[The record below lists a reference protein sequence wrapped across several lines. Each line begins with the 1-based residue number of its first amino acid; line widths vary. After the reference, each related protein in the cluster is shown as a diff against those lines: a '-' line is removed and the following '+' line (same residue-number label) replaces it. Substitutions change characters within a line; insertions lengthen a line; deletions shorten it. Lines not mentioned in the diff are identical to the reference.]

1 MAYSVAV
8 LGNIPVP
15 NNWDREPNFKSRS
28 ELQKSRPNGIRPHIS
43 YDLDGD
49 GFVSQKDYKVSSS
62 LDGQKKGFLT
72 DIERTAAINSIQSVN
87 PSRFV
92 LGEARPSTAPQGDLQ
107 DTNSSFKTRSALLH
121 HRKVADRPGQDA
133 HLMRE
138 RGKQRTIFME
148 HMSECQPIVDSGP
161 ATRPM
166 RSEIA
171 AEIKRES
178 RSHVGLTRDMEPINP
193 ARTFKALSHGEGIID
208 DMPGIGYQSSPLI
221 NTRSEL
227 LRSRK
232 QELVKDL
239 EETVSHHLVNFRSQ
253 STRLQERE
261 DAAFVRREMV
271 SQGAS
276 RAEMIEDR
284 KKSMVADMN
293 LAFAETLHSV
303 PQGNSEFATMH
314 PSERP
319 AFWTLTPGYHSS
331 PTYTSACTQRIVAC
345 AGRNQ
350 KNLEG
355 IPPNPQLQHESHYHT
370 RHKPSEATVVDH
382 VHKLR
387 PWLDKEAGHTIK
399 PRAKE
404 DPSIRKSKGDS
415 FGSDATETASSK
427 QQAILEQRELA
438 LPLFSSFSQSQA
450 FDPKPI
456 PRPVKRSLATLKDIA
471 SSTRGLSPTK
481 GTQPRS
487 YLFSSFITQF
497 YMQLYLSRTCQC
509 RCLKPFPWCPP
520 CMLIATPSWSLVN
533 RYARQDLCRAR
544 ATLSCAIGLLWAKL
558 SVHDKNCFVYS
569 ACINVHVIPQSFCTP
584 EKD

>member
-1 MAYSVAV
+1 MAYSVDV
-8 LGNIPVP
+8 LGHVPVP
-15 NNWDREPNFKSRS
+15 NHWDRDPAFHSRS

-49 GFVSQKDYKVSSS
+49 GFVSQKDYKVSSTI
-62 LDGQKKGFLT
+62 DNEKKGFLT
-72 DIERTAAINSIQSVN
+72 DSERIAAKNAIRSVD

-92 LGEARPSTAPQGDLQ
+92 LGEARPSTAPLSEHQS
-107 DTNSSFKTRSALLH
+107 TTSSFKTRSALLH

-138 RGKQRTIFME
+138 RSKQREIFME
-148 HMSECQPIVDSGP
+148 HLSECQPIVNSGP

-178 RSHVGLTRDMEPINP
+178 RAHVGLTRDVEPINP
-193 ARTFKALSHGEGIID
+193 ARTFKALSRGEGVVD
-208 DMPGIGYQSSPLI
+208 DLPGIGYQSSPPI

-232 QELVKDL
+232 QGLVKDL
-239 EETVSHHLVNFRSQ
+239 EQTVSHYLVNFRSQ

-276 RAEMIEDR
+276 RAEMLAQR
-284 KKSMVADMN
+284 KSSMVEDMN
-293 LAFAETLHSV
+293 AAFAETLHSV

-319 AFWTLTPGYHSS
+319 AFWTLTAGYRAS
-331 PTYTSACTQRIVAC
+331 PTFSSACTQRIVAC

-350 KNLEG
+350 KNLEE
-355 IPPNPQLQHESHYHT
+355 IPPNPQLQDESHYHT
-370 RHKPSEATVVDH
+370 RHKTSEATVADH

-387 PWLDKEAGHTIK
+387 PWLDKEPGHTIK

-415 FGSDATETASSK
+415 FGTDTSPESSSNK

-438 LPLFSSFSQSQA
+438 MPLFSSFSQSQA

-481 GTQPRS
+481 GTPTLSLIIFFPFVDHFCSCYCLACAYAALPSSHDDIHAECSSRFNCGAS
-487 YLFSSFITQF
+487 TAGSFIRIRPGIDLFCCKFRAQA
-497 YMQLYLSRTCQC
+497 
-509 RCLKPFPWCPP
+509 P
-520 CMLIATPSWSLVN
+520 VN
-533 RYARQDLCRAR
+533 AQIHAQIPLP
-544 ATLSCAIGLLWAKL
+544 
-558 SVHDKNCFVYS
+558 
-569 ACINVHVIPQSFCTP
+569 INSN
-584 EKD
+584 

>member
-1 MAYSVAV
+1 MHRASPLAPQAVLMVIFTFCQDSGFKIVIRTAYGAQSATEPRGDFCTMAYSVAV
-8 LGNIPVP
+8 LGHVPVP
-15 NNWDREPNFKSRS
+15 NHWDREPIFHSRS

-49 GFVSQKDYKVSSS
+49 GFVSQKDYKVSSLMDS
-62 LDGQKKGFLT
+62 QKKGYLT
-72 DIERTAAINSIQSVN
+72 EAERFAAKSTIQSAN

-92 LGEARPSTAPQGDLQ
+92 LGEARPSTAPLSDQA
-107 DTNSSFKTRSALLH
+107 DTTSSFKTRSALLH
-121 HRKVADRPGQDA
+121 HRKVADRPSQDA
-133 HLMRE
+133 HLMFE
-138 RGKQRTIFME
+138 RNKQRTIFMD
-148 HMSECQPIVDSGP
+148 HMSECQPIVNSGP

-171 AEIKRES
+171 AEIKRET
-178 RSHVGLTRDMEPINP
+178 RAHVGLTRDMQPINP
-193 ARTFKALSHGEGIID
+193 ARTFKALSRGEGVVD
-208 DMPGIGYQSSPLI
+208 DMPGIGYQSSPPI

-227 LRSRK
+227 MRSRR
-232 QELVKDL
+232 QGLVKDL
-239 EETVSHHLVNFRSQ
+239 EQTVSHYLVNFRSQ

-276 RAEMIEDR
+276 RAEMMEERKRGMIED
-284 KKSMVADMN
+284 MN
-293 LAFAETLHSV
+293 AAFAETLHSV

-319 AFWTLTPGYHSS
+319 PFWTLTPGYRAT
-331 PTYTSACTQRIVAC
+331 PTISSACAQRIVAC
-345 AGRNQ
+345 AGRNP

-355 IPPNPQLQHESHYHT
+355 IPPNPQLQDESHYHT
-370 RHKPSEATVVDH
+370 RHKTSEATVVDH

-387 PWLDKEAGHTIK
+387 PWLDKEPGHTIK

-415 FGSDATETASSK
+415 FGADTAESPGNK

-438 LPLFSSFSQSQA
+438 MPLFSSFSQSQA

-471 SSTRGLSPTK
+471 TSTRGLSPTK
-481 GTQPRS
+481 GT
-487 YLFSSFITQF
+487 
-497 YMQLYLSRTCQC
+497 MSR
-509 RCLKPFPWCPP
+509 
-520 CMLIATPSWSLVN
+520 
-533 RYARQDLCRAR
+533 
-544 ATLSCAIGLLWAKL
+544 
-558 SVHDKNCFVYS
+558 FV
-569 ACINVHVIPQSFCTP
+569 
-584 EKD
+584 

>member
-1 MAYSVAV
+1 MAFSVAV
-8 LGNIPVP
+8 LGNVPVP
-15 NNWDREPNFKSRS
+15 NNWDREPHFHSRS

-62 LDGQKKGFLT
+62 MDSQKKGFLT
-72 DIERTAAINSIQSVN
+72 DMERAAAKNSIQSVN
-87 PSRFV
+87 PSRYV
-92 LGEARPSTAPQGDLQ
+92 LGEARPSTAPHGVQ
-107 DTNSSFKTRSALLH
+107 DTDSSFKTRSALLH

-138 RGKQRTIFME
+138 RSKQKTIFME
-148 HMSECQPIVDSGP
+148 HMSECQPIINSGP

-178 RSHVGLTRDMEPINP
+178 RAHVGLTRDMEPINP
-193 ARTFKALSHGEGIID
+193 ARTFKALSHGEGVVD
-208 DMPGIGYQSSPLI
+208 DMPGIGYQSSPPI
-221 NTRSEL
+221 STRSEL

-232 QELVKDL
+232 QGLVKDL
-239 EETVSHHLVNFRSQ
+239 EQTVSHYLVNFRSQ

-284 KKSMVADMN
+284 KKSMVEDMN
-293 LAFAETLHSV
+293 AAFAETLHSV
-303 PQGNSEFATMH
+303 PQGNSEFATMR

-319 AFWTLTPGYHSS
+319 AFWTLMPGYHSV

-350 KNLEG
+350 KNLDG

-370 RHKPSEATVVDH
+370 RHKGSETTVADH

-387 PWLDKEAGHTIK
+387 PWLDKEPGHTIK

-415 FGSDATETASSK
+415 FGSDTTETASNK

-438 LPLFSSFSQSQA
+438 MPLFSSFSQSQA

-481 GTQPRS
+481 AVSASHLPMPLSQAPPMVSTLHAHRDSIVEPRQQVR
-487 YLFSSFITQF
+487 SS
-497 YMQLYLSRTCQC
+497 
-509 RCLKPFPWCPP
+509 
-520 CMLIATPSWSLVN
+520 
-533 RYARQDLCRAR
+533 
-544 ATLSCAIGLLWAKL
+544 G
-558 SVHDKNCFVYS
+558 FV
-569 ACINVHVIPQSFCTP
+569 QG
-584 EKD
+584 

>member
-1 MAYSVAV
+1 MAFSPAV
-8 LGNIPVP
+8 LGSIPVP
-15 NNWDREPNFKSRS
+15 NHWDREPNFHSRS
-28 ELQKSRPNGIRPHIS
+28 DLQKSRPNGIRPHIS

-62 LDGQKKGFLT
+62 MDNSKKGFLT
-72 DIERTAAINSIQSVN
+72 DAEQIAARGSIQSVN

-92 LGEARPSTAPQGDLQ
+92 LGDARPLTAPQSEQQ
-107 DTNSSFKTRSALLH
+107 DTTSSFQSRSAMLH

-138 RGKQRTIFME
+138 RSKQREIFME
-148 HMSECQPIVDSGP
+148 HMAECQPIINTGP

-171 AEIKRES
+171 ADIKRET
-178 RSHVGLTRDMEPINP
+178 RAHGGLTRDMEPINP
-193 ARTFKALSHGEGIID
+193 ARTIKALSHGEGVVD
-208 DMPGIGYQSSPLI
+208 GMPGIGYQSSPTI
-221 NTRSEL
+221 STRSDL

-232 QELVKDL
+232 QGLVKDL
-239 EETVSHHLVNFRSQ
+239 EQTVSSYLVNFRSQ

-276 RAEMIEDR
+276 RAEMMAQR
-284 KKSMVADMN
+284 KKGMVEDMN
-293 LAFAETLHSV
+293 AAFAETLHSV

-319 AFWTLTPGYHSS
+319 AFWTLNPGFRAA
-331 PTYTSACTQRIVAC
+331 PTFSSACTQRIVAC

-355 IPPNPQLQHESHYHT
+355 VPPNPQLQDESHYHT
-370 RHKPSEATVVDH
+370 LHKTSEAAIAGH

-387 PWLDKEAGHTIK
+387 PWLDKEPGHTIK

-415 FGSDATETASSK
+415 FGLDDSESSGNRLQAT
-427 QQAILEQRELA
+427 LDQRELA
-438 LPLFSSFSQSQA
+438 MPLFSSFSASQA

-481 GTQPRS
+481 GIPARTFMLFFHVLTSSVAVSLSHAPMPLSQAPSMVSSLHAHRDSIVEPRQQVR
-487 YLFSSFITQF
+487 SS
-497 YMQLYLSRTCQC
+497 
-509 RCLKPFPWCPP
+509 
-520 CMLIATPSWSLVN
+520 
-533 RYARQDLCRAR
+533 
-544 ATLSCAIGLLWAKL
+544 G
-558 SVHDKNCFVYS
+558 FV
-569 ACINVHVIPQSFCTP
+569 QG
-584 EKD
+584 

>member
-1 MAYSVAV
+1 MAFSPAV

-15 NNWDREPNFKSRS
+15 NHWDREPNFHSRS
-28 ELQKSRPNGIRPHIS
+28 DLQKSRPSGIRPHIS

-62 LDGQKKGFLT
+62 MDTLKKGFLT
-72 DIERTAAINSIQSVN
+72 DTEQTAASSSIQSVN

-92 LGEARPSTAPQGDLQ
+92 LGDVRPVSAPQSELQ
-107 DTNSSFKTRSALLH
+107 DTTASFKSRSAMLH

-138 RGKQRTIFME
+138 RSKQKEIFME
-148 HMSECQPIVDSGP
+148 HMSECQPIINTGP

-171 AEIKRES
+171 AEIKRET
-178 RSHVGLTRDMEPINP
+178 RAHVGLTRDMQPINP
-193 ARTFKALSHGEGIID
+193 ARTFKALSHGEGVVD
-208 DMPGIGYQSSPLI
+208 DMPGIGYQSSPTI

-232 QELVKDL
+232 QGLIQDVEQ
-239 EETVSHHLVNFRSQ
+239 TVAHHLVNFRSQ

-261 DAAFVRREMV
+261 DAAFVKREMV

-276 RAEMIEDR
+276 RAEMKEQR
-284 KKSMVADMN
+284 KKGMVEDMN
-293 LAFAETLHSV
+293 AAFAETLHSV

-319 AFWTLTPGYHSS
+319 AFWTLNPSYRAS
-331 PTYTSACTQRIVAC
+331 PTFSSASTQRIVAC
-345 AGRNQ
+345 AGRNL

-355 IPPNPQLQHESHYHT
+355 VPANPQLQDESHYHT
-370 RHKPSEATVVDH
+370 RHKTSEAPIADH

-387 PWLDKEAGHTIK
+387 PWMDKEPGHTIK

-415 FGSDATETASSK
+415 FGSDVSDSTANRL
-427 QQAILEQRELA
+427 QAVLEQRELA
-438 LPLFSSFSQSQA
+438 MPLFSSFSQSQA

-481 GTQPRS
+481 GAPAHSILFYLISCSSSAVFVSQAPMPLSQAASMLSSLHAHRDSIVQPRQQVR
-487 YLFSSFITQF
+487 SS
-497 YMQLYLSRTCQC
+497 
-509 RCLKPFPWCPP
+509 
-520 CMLIATPSWSLVN
+520 
-533 RYARQDLCRAR
+533 
-544 ATLSCAIGLLWAKL
+544 G
-558 SVHDKNCFVYS
+558 FV
-569 ACINVHVIPQSFCTP
+569 QG
-584 EKD
+584 